1 MVRHSKTA
9 GTAAVAAIGA
19 AIGASVGAACGVIG
33 RYSADRSNPENP
45 AKARF
50 LPMPRGL

>member
-1 MVRHSKTA
+1 MVRHSITA

-19 AIGASVGAACGVIG
+19 SVGAAYGVIG
-33 RYSADRSNPENP
+33 RYSADRAKSENL

-50 LPMPRGL
+50 SPIPRGL

>member
-1 MVRHSKTA
+1 MVRHSITA

-19 AIGASVGAACGVIG
+19 SVGAAYGVIE

-50 LPMPRGL
+50 